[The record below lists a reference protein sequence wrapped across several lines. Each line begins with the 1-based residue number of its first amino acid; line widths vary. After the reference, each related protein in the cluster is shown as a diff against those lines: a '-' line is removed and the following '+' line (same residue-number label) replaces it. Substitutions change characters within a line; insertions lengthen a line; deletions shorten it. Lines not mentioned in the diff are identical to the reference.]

1 MGKDVKKESWEIES
15 MEVYSWEN
23 HPNEDV
29 QANHAADSEPDP
41 GNASN
46 SPSIAFQ
53 NPIKKNMK
61 NPQIHQQKPPL
72 SPNHQPKIKC
82 PKLSFNHF
90 DQPKSFGFWACLE
103 RLAQGLWFDLILY
116 ASRDFM
122 RFPDFFKG

>member
-1 MGKDVKKESWEIES
+1 MGKDVKTESWEIES

-72 SPNHQPKIKC
+72 SPNHQPK
-82 PKLSFNHF
+82 
-90 DQPKSFGFWACLE
+90 SFGFWACLE